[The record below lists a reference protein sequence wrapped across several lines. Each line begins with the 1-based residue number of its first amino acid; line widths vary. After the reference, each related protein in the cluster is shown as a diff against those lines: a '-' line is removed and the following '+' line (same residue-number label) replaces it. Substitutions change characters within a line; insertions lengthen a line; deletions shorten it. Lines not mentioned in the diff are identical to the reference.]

1 MLPTAYSRRRNQDW
15 LPSIF
20 SEFFN
25 NDFMGLTPAKQFA
38 SPAVNVIEN
47 EKEYTLE
54 LAAPGMTKN
63 DFNVRLEN
71 DNELV
76 ISLQKTDEKKEE
88 KKNYL
93 RREFSYASYQQTFV
107 VPDEVNIEAIAANMN
122 DGVLTIILPKKEE
135 IARTPVTR
143 QIEIG

>member
-1 MLPTAYSRRRNQDW
+1 MLPMTYNRRRNQDW
-15 LPSIF
+15 PASIF
-20 SEFFN
+20 NEFFN
-25 NDFMGLTPAKQFA
+25 DDFMGLTPAKQFA

-47 EKEYTLE
+47 EKDYTLE

-63 DFNVRLEN
+63 DFSVRLVS

-76 ISLQKTDEKKEE
+76 ISLQKKDEKKEE

-107 VPDEVNIEAIAANMN
+107 IPEEVNIEAIAAAMN
-122 DGVLTIILPKKEE
+122 DGVLSITLPKKE
-135 IARTPVTR
+135 AVTKVPASR
-143 QIEIG
+143 QIEIC